1 MKKILALSLF
11 ILLIIG
17 LVACGGETEPETPT
31 SAPTE
36 ATEVPTSECVETPA
50 DSETAP
56 TEEVHDHLH
65 INYKG
70 LEKKS
75 STPCLNLDLMKKNLE
90 KLEEL

>member
-36 ATEVPTSECVETPA
+36 ATEVPT
-50 DSETAP
+50 
-56 TEEVHDHLH
+56 
-65 INYKG
+65 
-70 LEKKS
+70 
-75 STPCLNLDLMKKNLE
+75 
-90 KLEEL
+90 